1 MQLIR
6 KIIFDFRIIC
16 KSVGVGIR
24 IYTLWENNT
33 VGFVKLLSKN
43 MNFLFKI
50 QQKSW
55 IEYYKKIEK
64 GFADNQM
71 IKKFIKKLNYKN
83 GNMLKLAMQLRPR
96 SKAGNAT
103 YM

>member
-1 MQLIR
+1 
-6 KIIFDFRIIC
+6 
-16 KSVGVGIR
+16 
-24 IYTLWENNT
+24 
-33 VGFVKLLSKN
+33 

-71 IKKFIKKLNYKN
+71 IKKYIKKLNFKN
-83 GNMLKLAMQLRPR
+83 GNMLKLALQPRPR
-96 SKAGNAT
+96 SKNSNAT
-103 YM
+103 YMQMNLYCIFI

>member
-33 VGFVKLLSKN
+33 AGLVKLLSKN
-43 MNFLFKI
+43 MNFLLKI

-71 IKKFIKKLNYKN
+71 IKKYIKKLNFKN
-83 GNMLKLAMQLRPR
+83 GNMLKLALQPRPR
-96 SKAGNAT
+96 S
-103 YM
+103 